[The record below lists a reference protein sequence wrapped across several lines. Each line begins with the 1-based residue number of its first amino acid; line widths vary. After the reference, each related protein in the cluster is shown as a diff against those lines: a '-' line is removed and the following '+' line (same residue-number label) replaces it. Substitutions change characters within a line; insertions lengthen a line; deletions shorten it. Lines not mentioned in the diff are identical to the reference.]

1 VKTMPKY
8 LEPKICP
15 NCPYIS
21 FIPIIKANRVCYTRQ
36 KEELTA
42 TKLCQLM
49 RAFAKQH
56 NWKLQTCPYFSE
68 AETMERYLSAEAEET
83 R

>member
-1 VKTMPKY
+1 MPKY

-21 FIPIIKANRVCYTRQ
+21 FIPIIQANEISYIREKT
-36 KEELTA
+36 ELTPQ
-42 TKLCQLM
+42 KLCQKM
-49 RAFAKQH
+49 RAFAKDH

-68 AETMERYLSAEAEET
+68 TETMERYLRAEAEAA

>member
-1 VKTMPKY
+1 MPKY

-21 FIPIIKANRVCYTRQ
+21 FIPIIQANEISYTRE
-36 KEELTA
+36 KTELTPQ
-42 TKLCQLM
+42 KLCQKM
-49 RAFAKQH
+49 RAFAKDH

-68 AETMERYLSAEAEET
+68 AESMERYLRAEAEAAW
-83 R
+83 

>member
-1 VKTMPKY
+1 MQVKQSQ
-8 LEPKICP
+8 PKICP

-21 FIPIIKANRVCYTRQ
+21 FIPIILANEPSYTRE
-36 KEELTA
+36 KTKLTPL
-42 TKLCQLM
+42 KLCQKM
-49 RAFAKQH
+49 RAFAEQH

-68 AETMERYLSAEAEET
+68 TETMERYVYAKASAKT